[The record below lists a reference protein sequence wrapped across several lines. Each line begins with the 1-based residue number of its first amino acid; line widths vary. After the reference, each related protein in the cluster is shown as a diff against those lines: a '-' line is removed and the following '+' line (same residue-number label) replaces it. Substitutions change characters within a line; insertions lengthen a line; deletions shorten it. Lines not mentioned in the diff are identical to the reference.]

1 MIRMIEAK
9 EYDVVLTKSG
19 IEATIIEKYDSEP
32 LYYAQRS
39 DDDELI
45 SLKSD
50 EIKKIIFKA

>member
-1 MIRMIEAK
+1 MIEAK